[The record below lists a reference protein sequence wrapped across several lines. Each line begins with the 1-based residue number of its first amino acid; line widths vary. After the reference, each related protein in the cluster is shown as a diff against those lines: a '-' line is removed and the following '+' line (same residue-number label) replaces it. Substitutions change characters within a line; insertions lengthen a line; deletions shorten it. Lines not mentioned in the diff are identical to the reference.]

1 MAAVSTN
8 GHPKVEGMKAMKDE
22 YSEEDGYFTCAV
34 SVQHK
39 KHDFETSSAYSA
51 SDSEHGRKV
60 VWPANQTK
68 VERHTVDTSKT
79 FQNALKHSSG
89 HVDQPHKWL
98 HMSEHDDTEKK
109 APFEMRQQVAHRISR
124 SSSRSKNI
132 MERARSFE
140 RAAAESRGNSRPAS
154 RTGSI
159 ASRHRSPSGN
169 RGQVDE
175 MWMNQLERPA
185 SRTDV
190 DSRRFGEIGKV
201 QTSDWE
207 DRIKGSMENVSLRT
221 PPMKRKEINLKKNHD
236 VERSLDTKTPEPPP
250 PPTRMT
256 YPPNSIKDPECEFP
270 PPPESDSKS
279 SKLSEESVGQL
290 SEENKENIVK
300 QWVESTTQSAEEIAK
315 ELEKFAYDIAESVV
329 SNMEKN
335 SEKKE
340 SFGSI
345 THQTSSMATSTEQT
359 QKSQGQTGVYFAAP
373 VSTSHHEL
381 HGPVYVQE
389 ENRRTGMTFQQEE
402 RRREELRKQEEA
414 KQEERRRIELE
425 IESRR
430 IQEEQHQK
438 MLELKMAQE
447 EEMRRQEEAHKIEI
461 ERQQRLNQQ
470 RLEEERKRQAEL
482 EEKRRQE
489 EFRMAEEQRI
499 KQQELKKIEEEKKRQ
514 EILRFEKLKQEEELK
529 RQEEIRLEQEMRRQ
543 YEMQQLEIQRK
554 KEQQM
559 LLEQQQIEAQ
569 RQREQ
574 KILQE
579 QQELQRQ
586 QEQQLI
592 LEKQRQIEIE
602 KQREQQLLLEQQKI
616 QQDTIGVRD
625 HIPKLSKAKS
635 FVASQD
641 RLNEVKHEDHLGFV
655 KTGQVNEKRNFW
667 MRSSSADRVNQAS
680 LSPAPRRRRIDW
692 NANKQKENEDPDSR
706 PGSSL
711 GQANIGSVKNL
722 SSGFI
727 AKSKSSAAV
736 QDELERGRPKHKA
749 LKSNGW
755 TKEQYDQKVNKDFL
769 KSQEVKTNKVNET
782 IQTWGKRDSSQTGRT
797 TPAPSRNIGEGF
809 SENKVGRNHEVDKNA
824 NSWRTKTPE
833 PTLKLVNVSVEKAMG
848 SNQNIHISENA
859 HRQMANFMSATVQQK
874 EEVSSMMVTNTMSS
888 QSSVTSHSV
897 STGSRCSADI
907 NSQPPPAPERNQSY
921 GGKCEN
927 TIIPKTEPIRN
938 EPKKTHSD
946 AINDTVVQTSTEAS
960 VTNITANI
968 EQSVKTVSSNN
979 ESVKPASRQDHVLQ
993 SAQHS
998 QVLQTVQQSNILQNS
1013 TSMQSINSVL
1023 STCSSSALPEPVKQ
1037 GWYDEMEHQS
1047 TTSSSSFAIPEGVLS
1062 PTGTGKTPLPVV
1074 ANWFDALEAKV
1085 NKNKQDPSK
1094 PVRNEQA
1101 DVRTIIPPNEK
1112 TCPEKTASLLNEILD
1127 ELVIDESALDL
1138 IESSEETGTM
1148 KRKKSESAKNSTND
1162 DIDNRSVKSDATVI
1176 ENKDREVELSIVT
1189 VPQSPREVR
1198 KKFQTGTSFERSFTK
1213 SADLELSKE
1222 FKEGMKGKVKE
1233 SRENFLKQTINDSKA
1248 KEAKNRSDEMEE
1260 IKLHRAQSQ
1269 SKIDQDDSRID
1280 SIKQEKLKEL
1290 EAVKR
1295 SRSKSRGYDEENVQ
1309 SSYMQEKRER
1319 EQELVQLANRST
1331 NMSWEAE
1338 SRELQMRQERN
1349 KELAQLANRTID
1361 VDIENEVKM
1370 KEQSLKEERNRE
1382 LALLSNRKVQSFEA
1396 PSEDKT
1402 LKLKEERN
1410 KELEILSSRKTEM
1423 SSDPEYKEISKG
1435 EEAAKEFF
1443 EIPSKTESDFDMEK
1457 SEQIWNERAEELKQ
1471 IASMRSKSP
1480 WQPESRNSPTIDKK
1494 FEHQSPELKG
1504 KVKHTAAAWKERE
1517 TKVEKDPPTLKE
1529 IPTRRIGSLF
1539 KRDSDYW
1546 NLNDTPEEFP
1556 EPPSEAEIAQVSP
1569 NPPPPL
1575 RQSSKG
1581 KIEEYTRDPNWNAP
1595 WRKS

>member
-1 MAAVSTN
+1 
-8 GHPKVEGMKAMKDE
+8 
-22 YSEEDGYFTCAV
+22 
-34 SVQHK
+34 
-39 KHDFETSSAYSA
+39 
-51 SDSEHGRKV
+51 
-60 VWPANQTK
+60 
-68 VERHTVDTSKT
+68 
-79 FQNALKHSSG
+79 
-89 HVDQPHKWL
+89 
-98 HMSEHDDTEKK
+98 
-109 APFEMRQQVAHRISR
+109 
-124 SSSRSKNI
+124 
-132 MERARSFE
+132 
-140 RAAAESRGNSRPAS
+140 
-154 RTGSI
+154 
-159 ASRHRSPSGN
+159 
-169 RGQVDE
+169 
-175 MWMNQLERPA
+175 
-185 SRTDV
+185 
-190 DSRRFGEIGKV
+190 
-201 QTSDWE
+201 
-207 DRIKGSMENVSLRT
+207 
-221 PPMKRKEINLKKNHD
+221 
-236 VERSLDTKTPEPPP
+236 
-250 PPTRMT
+250 MT

-335 SEKKE
+335 SEKK
-340 SFGSI
+340 
-345 THQTSSMATSTEQT
+345 T

-447 EEMRRQEEAHKIEI
+447 EEMRRQEEALKIEI

-559 LLEQQQIEAQ
+559 LFEQQQIEAQ
-569 RQREQ
+569 RQSEQ

-602 KQREQQLLLEQQKI
+602 KKREQQLLLEQQKI

-749 LKSNGW
+749 VKSNGW

-782 IQTWGKRDSSQTGRT
+782 VQTWGKRDSSQTGRT

-809 SENKVGRNHEVDKNA
+809 SENKVGKNHEVDKNA

-859 HRQMANFMSATVQQK
+859 HKQMANFMLSSSVQQ
-874 EEVSSMMVTNTMSS
+874 EVTNTVMTNTMSS
-888 QSSVTSHSV
+888 QSSVTSHS
-897 STGSRCSADI
+897 TTSRCSADI

-921 GGKCEN
+921 G
-927 TIIPKTEPIRN
+927 
-938 EPKKTHSD
+938 
-946 AINDTVVQTSTEAS
+946 
-960 VTNITANI
+960 
-968 EQSVKTVSSNN
+968 
-979 ESVKPASRQDHVLQ
+979 
-993 SAQHS
+993 
-998 QVLQTVQQSNILQNS
+998 
-1013 TSMQSINSVL
+1013 
-1023 STCSSSALPEPVKQ
+1023 
-1037 GWYDEMEHQS
+1037 
-1047 TTSSSSFAIPEGVLS
+1047 
-1062 PTGTGKTPLPVV
+1062 V
-1074 ANWFDALEAKV
+1074 A
-1085 NKNKQDPSK
+1085 
-1094 PVRNEQA
+1094 VRY
-1101 DVRTIIPPNEK
+1101 
-1112 TCPEKTASLLNEILD
+1112 LN
-1127 ELVIDESALDL
+1127 
-1138 IESSEETGTM
+1138 
-1148 KRKKSESAKNSTND
+1148 
-1162 DIDNRSVKSDATVI
+1162 
-1176 ENKDREVELSIVT
+1176 
-1189 VPQSPREVR
+1189 Q
-1198 KKFQTGTSFERSFTK
+1198 
-1213 SADLELSKE
+1213 
-1222 FKEGMKGKVKE
+1222 
-1233 SRENFLKQTINDSKA
+1233 
-1248 KEAKNRSDEMEE
+1248 
-1260 IKLHRAQSQ
+1260 
-1269 SKIDQDDSRID
+1269 
-1280 SIKQEKLKEL
+1280 
-1290 EAVKR
+1290 
-1295 SRSKSRGYDEENVQ
+1295 
-1309 SSYMQEKRER
+1309 
-1319 EQELVQLANRST
+1319 
-1331 NMSWEAE
+1331 
-1338 SRELQMRQERN
+1338 
-1349 KELAQLANRTID
+1349 
-1361 VDIENEVKM
+1361 
-1370 KEQSLKEERNRE
+1370 
-1382 LALLSNRKVQSFEA
+1382 
-1396 PSEDKT
+1396 
-1402 LKLKEERN
+1402 
-1410 KELEILSSRKTEM
+1410 
-1423 SSDPEYKEISKG
+1423 
-1435 EEAAKEFF
+1435 
-1443 EIPSKTESDFDMEK
+1443 
-1457 SEQIWNERAEELKQ
+1457 
-1471 IASMRSKSP
+1471 
-1480 WQPESRNSPTIDKK
+1480 
-1494 FEHQSPELKG
+1494 
-1504 KVKHTAAAWKERE
+1504 
-1517 TKVEKDPPTLKE
+1517 
-1529 IPTRRIGSLF
+1529 
-1539 KRDSDYW
+1539 
-1546 NLNDTPEEFP
+1546 
-1556 EPPSEAEIAQVSP
+1556 
-1569 NPPPPL
+1569 
-1575 RQSSKG
+1575 
-1581 KIEEYTRDPNWNAP
+1581 
-1595 WRKS
+1595 